1 MWLAE
6 SGFFIPS
13 MRDLGLNQVSIYS
26 SSGIL
31 IFFFFVYGEFK
42 YCSYLKKLDLC
53 TEFWWVSTWGL
64 IQFTAVFRIVLAG
77 DFNLYRKLMFVCATS
92 QVELSS
98 LKFKS
103 IKCSIAVKSVKAR
116 FTCSM
121 ADARGMNMVSKGIQ
135 TSYRS

>member
-1 MWLAE
+1 MISWKWIFYSIYAW
-6 SGFFIPS
+6 FRFKP
-13 MRDLGLNQVSIYS
+13 GLNLFIERDFN
-26 SSGIL
+26 
-31 IFFFFVYGEFK
+31 FFFFVYGEFK